1 MEQEAGLL
9 KKEIKICLPLYKI
22 IYSVCFI
29 LILSFVRGIE
39 TVNEI
44 GAMIQAPA
52 ALLAVVFC
60 AATYLTEVQ
69 NHRGEIFHLYE
80 IKRKRKVI
88 LRRLFAENLYL
99 FGISLIGYGLFY
111 RQSPVVLYGTSQTG
125 LFFLFALSI
134 MGCLLFWSVL
144 SMTICNLWR
153 NMWAG
158 IGTTLIL
165 WILFSSQFGDELFG
179 KWNVFSY
186 TFRSVNVSDLSWLW
200 GELLSVVLALIMILL
215 IPVILKKRG

>member
-1 MEQEAGLL
+1 M

-22 IYSVCFI
+22 IYSVCFM

-39 TVNEI
+39 SVNEI

-60 AATYLTEVQ
+60 ADTYLTEVQ

-88 LRRLFAENLYL
+88 LRRLLLQNIYL

-111 RQSPVVLYGTSQTG
+111 RQSPVALYGTCQIG
-125 LFFLFALSI
+125 LFILFALAM

-144 SMTICNLWR
+144 SMTICNLWK

-165 WILFSSQFGDELFG
+165 WLFFSSQFGDGLLGE
-179 KWNVFSY
+179 WNVLSY
-186 TFRSVNVSDLSWLW
+186 TFHSLKVTDMGWLW
-200 GELLSVVLALIMILL
+200 GELLSVALAFIMMLL

>member
-1 MEQEAGLL
+1 
-9 KKEIKICLPLYKI
+9 
-22 IYSVCFI
+22 
-29 LILSFVRGIE
+29 
-39 TVNEI
+39 
-44 GAMIQAPA
+44 
-52 ALLAVVFC
+52 
-60 AATYLTEVQ
+60 
-69 NHRGEIFHLYE
+69 
-80 IKRKRKVI
+80 
-88 LRRLFAENLYL
+88 
-99 FGISLIGYGLFY
+99 
-111 RQSPVVLYGTSQTG
+111 
-125 LFFLFALSI
+125 
-134 MGCLLFWSVL
+134 
-144 SMTICNLWR
+144 MTICNLWR